1 MSEEVKL
8 GVFPAMYCP
17 NCGREMHLD
26 SGGPGAHWSRES
38 DIRGH
43 WVVSK
48 NQPGPDEER
57 GSIRVCRRHHPP
69 IRICE
74 VFDRS

>member
-1 MSEEVKL
+1 MSEETKL
-8 GVFPAMYCP
+8 GVFPAMHCP
-17 NCGREMHLD
+17 NCGRELHLD
-26 SGGPGAHWSRES
+26 SGGPGAHWSRRS

-43 WVVSK
+43 WVVST

-57 GSIRVCRRHHPP
+57 GSIRICRRHHPP